1 MNQIVLTMDLSDPK
15 TKAVLRL
22 LADDEQKNEPAI
34 PETKEKQPKKQL
46 KAKEKEVVS
55 EEKPVTEV
63 KEPVETEQ
71 TPEPVIEL
79 VKTGPTKLEV
89 RAAALRLSKNGKSE
103 ELKKIF
109 ETYGAVN
116 LSTLEEKDYSSAIA
130 DMEAVQI

>member
-22 LADDEQKNEPAI
+22 LADDEQKNELAI

-55 EEKPVTEV
+55 EEKLVTEV

-116 LSTLEEKDYSSAIA
+116 LSTLEEKDYASAIA

>member
-55 EEKPVTEV
+55 EEKLVTEV

-71 TPEPVIEL
+71 TPEPIIEL